1 MQAQQDF
8 ASAMTI
14 AESRPNMERKQ
25 CELLISLAEASFW
38 LMDVA
43 GVRRFASEAQRLAD
57 RLRDDDLS
65 ADAIAWIAS
74 AQAADGDVLGAVEL
88 DRRALARSA
97 GIRSFGRARMPLTL
111 YWAGLTTQA
120 VEQGS
125 EAVRFARE
133 SNDPAFLLYS
143 LQHAGLALSGAGRYG
158 EACRAFEEACSFGRR
173 CGALPLL
180 ARAMCMSAAPFLSLG
195 DLGEAKA
202 RALEARELA
211 SRIDF
216 EPPFVSAGIDLLLI
230 SARSQDLR
238 SAAGLLD
245 ELVRAVGKASGWH
258 GWKWQMRLSQARAEL
273 ALACGD
279 LKEANETLRLMLLT
293 GAIDIAD

>member
-1 MQAQQDF
+1 
-8 ASAMTI
+8 
-14 AESRPNMERKQ
+14 
-25 CELLISLAEASFW
+25 
-38 LMDVA
+38 
-43 GVRRFASEAQRLAD
+43 
-57 RLRDDDLS
+57 
-65 ADAIAWIAS
+65 
-74 AQAADGDVLGAVEL
+74 
-88 DRRALARSA
+88 
-97 GIRSFGRARMPLTL
+97 MPLTL

-158 EACRAFEEACSFGRR
+158 EAFRAFEEACSFGRR

-195 DLGEAKA
+195 DLDEAKA

-238 SAAGLLD
+238 SSADLLD
-245 ELVRAVGKASGWH
+245 ELIRAVGKASGWH
-258 GWKWQMRLSQARAEL
+258 GWKWQIRLSQARAEL

-279 LKEANETLRLMLLT
+279 LKEATDAAADVVDRSQRHSRLKYEALGRATRSRALMQLGSRHALGDAQAAVFLARRLADPAILLECIAVLLELEPT
-293 GAIDIAD
+293 EPLIAEAQAAIWRMSAGAPGRTTAFPVYGRGFGQNAC